1 MSLGFSKPIACG
13 VFFFLGGG
21 CLFIGDILKDISYVI
36 SI

>member
-13 VFFFLGGG
+13 VFFGRG

>member
-13 VFFFLGGG
+13 VFFWGGG
-21 CLFIGDILKDISYVI
+21 LFIGDILKDISYNV